1 MSDVR
6 TLLWEFLSFNGN
18 LPDEIILKILYD
30 FNGLSHPLVYILL
43 NATKINKYEHLQI
56 LPIGKKVQKHYYKY
70 GYDKILVEMMNNKQ
84 KYFNITNY
92 TSYLNYNNPGYF
104 IPRINGHLFYSISY
118 ENNNIEITPQIKWN
132 INRSK
137 HLLNKIKCLACFK
150 HYTSSHE
157 YYTSKDKLK
166 KNTYILKELE
176 NKTWLCHYCF
186 NVGLDKLY

>member
-1 MSDVR
+1 MSDVL

-43 NATKINKYEHLQI
+43 NDTKINKYEHLQI

-84 KYFNITNY
+84 QYFNIINY

-104 IPRINGHLFYSISY
+104 IPRINGHLFYSICY
-118 ENNNIEITPQIKWN
+118 ENNTIEITPQIKWN
-132 INRSK
+132 INI
-137 HLLNKIKCLACFK
+137 H
-150 HYTSSHE
+150 
-157 YYTSKDKLK
+157 
-166 KNTYILKELE
+166 
-176 NKTWLCHYCF
+176 
-186 NVGLDKLY
+186 